1 MEVAHQQLRVF
12 VLCGQQSLKELLR
25 CGPGSMGLDPLSI

>member
-12 VLCGQQSLKELLR
+12 VLCGQQLLKEPLR